1 MSAAGCTNNWLG
13 SVAATGTF
21 VKAAAADWSGMTT
34 SIDVAGIP
42 EGWTVEDYFDPYS
55 TPLTFEAIETG
66 TINIDN
72 PNTLTIEYNKN
83 GGAWTSVS
91 TNPINITVDANDV
104 VQFRGNN
111 TCYWASGGSSELVTR
126 FTATNNVYV
135 YGNVMSLIDKTDFA
149 TNMTL
154 TEEFALSY
162 LFTAPGADIY
172 SFYSNNTT
180 IKSHASKDLVLPA
193 TTLTGTCY
201 GYLFAGCQGLTRAPQ
216 LPATTLDMGCYHQMF
231 ADCSGLTVAPELPA
245 TTLTDMCYSSM
256 FFNCTGLTE
265 APELPA
271 ATLAEGCYY
280 GMFEGCTNL
289 NYVKCLATDISAT
302 NCTENWLSGVAATGT
317 FVKAPDMTGW
327 TENSVNGIPAGWTVK
342 EDMTNEPLTFE
353 VISGTALVSF
363 HPVGITVYGVQC
375 RKTTSGS
382 WGDWQNL
389 SSGTNYWAIN
399 SGEKIQFRKEN
410 NDPLSNNTTEYSY
423 FGISNANCYVYGN
436 VMSLFN
442 FGTTLEDAFACCKL
456 FYNNVKIRNH
466 PTKDLTLGATT
477 LSNCCYQYMF
487 QGCTGLTRIPELPAT
502 TLANA
507 CYYEMFR
514 GCTALN
520 TKPVLPATT
529 LAYNCYR
536 GMFKE
541 CTALTTAPDL
551 PATTLAEDCYVAM
564 FADCTNLQTAPELPA
579 TTLEEACY
587 GSMFSGCTSL
597 TTAPEL
603 PATTLATDC
612 YNHMFDGCIGLTAT
626 PELPAT
632 TMAHK
637 CYYYM
642 FYGCTNLTSAPA
654 LPSTELAT
662 WCYNGMFYN
671 CANLAEAPVLPAT
684 TLFEQCYADMF
695 HGTSLAT
702 APVLPAT
709 TLAKDC
715 YAYMFSQCSNLNYVK
730 CLATDISADNC
741 TLNWLAGVSSTGT
754 FVKAAG
760 MDDWEIG
767 QNADENYYGIPE
779 GWTVNSINVFDTD
792 GNWNV
797 ASNWSGNTVPTAG
810 SDVAIVANA
819 TVPSGYTA
827 NAGDITLYG
836 TLTIADGG
844 QLIHNNADV
853 VATVKKDITGYNGG
867 TGKWYMI
874 ASPIDD
880 NLAAGSVANLV
891 DGTYDLYQL
900 DQSKATEEWCNYK
913 ANTFTIDNQKGYLY
927 ANNANVTLEFTGNLK
942 PSNANVAVDLAYT
955 SGNRIAGYNLVGN
968 PFPCNAY
975 ANKAYYAMNAA
986 GTNFEAKTT
995 SDAIAPCTGVVVC
1008 ATGTGQSVTFSK
1020 TAPDASINKGSLQ
1033 IALAETS
1040 TRTAVVLDNAF
1051 VSFNEE
1057 ELGKFVFNS
1066 DNACIY
1072 LSKNGKDY
1080 AVANAEMTG
1089 EMPLNF
1095 KAANEG
1101 TYTLSVEPKDVEMNY
1116 LHLVDKLTG
1125 DDIDLLATPIY
1136 TFEAKAS
1143 DNANRFRL
1151 VFAANDV
1158 DEYSESTNF
1167 AYFNGSEWVIS
1178 HPAGHRRDGPYAPQ

>member
-1 MSAAGCTNNWLG
+1 MFSGCSSLNYVKCLATDMSAAGCTNNWLG

-111 TCYWASGGSSELVTR
+111 TCYWASGGSGELVTR

-231 ADCSGLTVAPELPA
+231 ADCSGLTVAPVLPA

-280 GMFEGCTNL
+280 GMFDGCTNL

-317 FVKAPDMTGW
+317 FVKALDMTDW
-327 TENSVNGIPAGWTVK
+327 TENSVNGIPTGWIVCDK
-342 EDMTNEPLTFE
+342 VF
-353 VISGTALVSF
+353 
-363 HPVGITVYGVQC
+363 
-375 RKTTSGS
+375 
-382 WGDWQNL
+382 
-389 SSGTNYWAIN
+389 
-399 SGEKIQFRKEN
+399 
-410 NDPLSNNTTEYSY
+410 
-423 FGISNANCYVYGN
+423 
-436 VMSLFN
+436 
-442 FGTTLEDAFACCKL
+442 
-456 FYNNVKIRNH
+456 
-466 PTKDLTLGATT
+466 
-477 LSNCCYQYMF
+477 
-487 QGCTGLTRIPELPAT
+487 
-502 TLANA
+502 
-507 CYYEMFR
+507 
-514 GCTALN
+514 
-520 TKPVLPATT
+520 
-529 LAYNCYR
+529 
-536 GMFKE
+536 
-541 CTALTTAPDL
+541 
-551 PATTLAEDCYVAM
+551 
-564 FADCTNLQTAPELPA
+564 QTA
-579 TTLEEACY
+579 
-587 GSMFSGCTSL
+587 G
-597 TTAPEL
+597 
-603 PATTLATDC
+603 D
-612 YNHMFDGCIGLTAT
+612 
-626 PELPAT
+626 
-632 TMAHK
+632 
-637 CYYYM
+637 
-642 FYGCTNLTSAPA
+642 
-654 LPSTELAT
+654 
-662 WCYNGMFYN
+662 
-671 CANLAEAPVLPAT
+671 
-684 TLFEQCYADMF
+684 
-695 HGTSLAT
+695 
-702 APVLPAT
+702 
-709 TLAKDC
+709 
-715 YAYMFSQCSNLNYVK
+715 
-730 CLATDISADNC
+730 
-741 TLNWLAGVSSTGT
+741 
-754 FVKAAG
+754 
-760 MDDWEIG
+760 
-767 QNADENYYGIPE
+767 
-779 GWTVNSINVFDTD
+779 
-792 GNWNV
+792 WNV
-797 ASNWSGNTVPTAG
+797 AANWNTGTVPAVG
-810 SDVAIVANA
+810 SNVVIEANA
-819 TVPSGYTA
+819 TIPNGYTA
-827 NAGDITLYG
+827 NAGSVFVEEG
-836 TLTIADGG
+836 KTLTIADGG
-844 QLIHNNADV
+844 QLYHNNTGV

-927 ANNANVTLEFTGNLK
+927 ANNADVTLSFAGSLK

-975 ANKAYYAMNAA
+975 ANKAYYAMNVA

-1167 AYFNGSEWVIS
+1167 AYFNGSEWVIENDGQATLQVIDVMGRMLRNEIIS
-1178 HPAGHRRDGPYAPQ
+1178 GNATTRTDNLSAGVYVMRLVNGEKVKTQKIVVEQ